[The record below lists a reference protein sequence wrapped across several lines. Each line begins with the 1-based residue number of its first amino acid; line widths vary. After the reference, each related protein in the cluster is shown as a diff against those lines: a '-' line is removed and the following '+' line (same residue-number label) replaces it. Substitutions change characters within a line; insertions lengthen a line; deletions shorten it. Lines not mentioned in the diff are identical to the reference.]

1 MASRKKTKGRTPGG
15 RYIAIPHS
23 VLEHPDYQALT
34 GAAVKVLN
42 YMLIQ
47 YNGSNNGDLSIVLHN
62 MKKYG
67 ISSSDTLDSAKKQLV
82 RRGLII
88 ETRTGRFINPG
99 GICALY
105 AITWQPID
113 EGGGKLE
120 VPATSKPVRAFS
132 IENHHLKK
140 TPCPVSGS
148 KAPKNGAKDKE

>member
-1 MASRKKTKGRTPGG
+1 MPNRKKAKGRAPGG
-15 RYIAIPHS
+15 RYISILHS

-47 YNGSNNGDLSIVLHN
+47 YNGSNNGDLSIA
-62 MKKYG
+62 MGTMRKYG
-67 ISSSDTLDSAKKQLV
+67 FRSSDTLDSAKKQLLQ
-82 RRGLII
+82 RGLII
-88 ETRTGRFINPG
+88 ETRAGRFTNPG
-99 GICALY
+99 GVCALY

-113 EGGGKLE
+113 ECGGKLD

-132 IENHHLKK
+132 LENHHLKK

-148 KAPKNGAKDKE
+148 EAPKNGAKDKE